1 MSRAMRSIVENVYR
15 SLGIMLLFV
24 GGVAICIIILPSFV
38 SIYIKIW
45 VYSITI
51 FLRRRFQALEESA

>member
-38 SIYIKIW
+38 SICIKIW

-51 FLRRRFQALEESA
+51 FL